1 MSEVRLPVTGTSM
14 DKRSL
19 TETDIRTK
27 FITPAIIKA
36 GWNIQTQVLE
46 EYTISGGRIRVRGR
60 LSSRAAP
67 RRADYVLNYQPN
79 KPIAVIEAKDNKHQI
94 GEDLHQTEAY

>member
-1 MSEVRLPVTGTSM
+1 M

-27 FITPAIIKA
+27 YITPAIIRA

-46 EYTISGGRIRVRGR
+46 EYTISAGRIQVRGR
-60 LSSRAAP
+60 LSSRGKA
-67 RRADYVLNYQPN
+67 RRADYVLSYQAN
-79 KPIAVIEAKDNKHQI
+79 KPIAVIEAKDNKHSL
-94 GEDLHQTEAY
+94 GKRGSSV